1 MSQFAEIVAEV
12 GTDNFKTEVV
22 QSDLP
27 VVVDFY
33 AQWCPPCKML
43 APVLEKVA
51 KKYEGRVKVVKCDSD
66 RDAELAESY
75 GVGKIPNV
83 MFFKNGEVVNQFVG
97 YANEAQL
104 SAMFDAFLEENADA
118 I

>member
-1 MSQFAEIVAEV
+1 MSETAAHLAEV
-12 GTDNFKTEVV
+12 GNDDFQTEVV
-22 QSDLP
+22 ASDLP

-33 AQWCPPCKML
+33 APWCAPCKML

-51 KKYEGRVKVVKCDSD
+51 AKYAGRVKVVKCDSD
-66 RDAELAESY
+66 RDAEIAESY

-83 MFFKNGEVVNQFVG
+83 MFFKDGEVVHQFVG

-104 SAMFDAFLEENADA
+104 SQMFDEFLKDD
-118 I
+118 